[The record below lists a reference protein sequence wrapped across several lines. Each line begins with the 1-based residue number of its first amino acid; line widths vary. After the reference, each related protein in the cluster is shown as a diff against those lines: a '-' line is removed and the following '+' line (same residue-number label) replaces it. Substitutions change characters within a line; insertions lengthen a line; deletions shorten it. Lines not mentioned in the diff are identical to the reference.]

1 MPPIGTPED
10 NAFDFTAANPTGST
24 TATPGDTEP
33 TDIYLAALAHPVLRT
48 EDLLRAGFNEADISE
63 SIPLMEAR
71 GMIRR
76 LDNASWRVLP
86 PDIVLPAYAMRLE
99 DQARSV
105 RSSVTAMARLFEQS
119 EERSRGLEAFEGIRI
134 MTTLAD
140 VRQGIARI
148 VGTARSHVMTAYA
161 DSPVCRELLNAG
173 REVHQR
179 DLLNSSGDPIH
190 VQANYSDA
198 LMGEP
203 ALLEVMRWR
212 AMAGEEQRVTPGMRL
227 TCMAND
233 TGLSLVDL
241 QDENGGPHGLMI
253 SDAAFSQ
260 AISDVCRWAWPIGV
274 PWRNET
280 SGDPAARGAPQSQRI
295 LQMMAAGASDAAIA
309 RHLGVS
315 QRTVERRVRAIMDQ
329 LSTTTRFQAGVVAAR
344 QNLL

>member
-1 MPPIGTPED
+1 MPTTTPPADD
-10 NAFDFTAANPTGST
+10 NAFDFTAASASGST
-24 TATPGDTEP
+24 TTPGDTEP

-63 SIPLMEAR
+63 SIPVMEAQ

-76 LDNASWRVLP
+76 LDSTSWRVLP
-86 PDIVLPAYAMRLE
+86 PDVVLPAYAMRLE

-105 RSSVTAMARLFEQS
+105 RSSVTAMAQLFEQS

-134 MTTLAD
+134 MTTLSD

-148 VGTARSHVMTAYA
+148 VGTARAHVMTVYA
-161 DSPVCRELLNAG
+161 DSPVCRELLTAG

-179 DLLNSSGDPIH
+179 DLLNSSGEPIH
-190 VQANYSDA
+190 VQANYSDT

-203 ALLEVMRWR
+203 ALPDVMRWR
-212 AMAGEEQRVTPGMRL
+212 AAAGEEQRVTPGMRL

-241 QDENGGPHGLMI
+241 QDDNGGPHGLMI
-253 SDAAFSQ
+253 SDAAFSR
-260 AISDVCRWAWPIGV
+260 AIRDVCRWAWPIGV
-274 PWRNET
+274 PWRHGGN
-280 SGDPAARGAPQSQRI
+280 SDQAANGTPQSQAI

-315 QRTVERRVRAIMDQ
+315 QRTVERRVRTIMDQ
-329 LSTTTRFQAGVVAAR
+329 LNTTTRFQAGVIAAR

>member
-1 MPPIGTPED
+1 MPTTTTPDDD
-10 NAFDFTAANPTGST
+10 NAFYFTAASSPGST
-24 TATPGDTEP
+24 TTPGDTEP

-63 SIPLMEAR
+63 SIPVMEAQ

-76 LDNASWRVLP
+76 LDSTSWRVLP
-86 PDIVLPAYAMRLE
+86 PDVVLPAYAMRLE

-105 RSSVTAMARLFEQS
+105 RSSVAAMARLFEQS

-134 MTTLAD
+134 MTTLSD

-148 VGTARSHVMTAYA
+148 VGTARAQVMTVYA
-161 DSPVCRELLNAG
+161 DSPVCRELLTAG

-179 DLLNSSGDPIH
+179 DLLNSSGEPIH
-190 VQANYSDA
+190 VQANYSDT

-203 ALLEVMRWR
+203 ALPDVMRWR
-212 AMAGEEQRVTPGMRL
+212 AAAGEEQRVTPGMRL

-241 QDENGGPHGLMI
+241 QDDNGGPHGLMI
-253 SDAAFSQ
+253 SDAAFSK
-260 AISDVCRWAWPIGV
+260 AIRDVCRWAWPIGV
-274 PWRNET
+274 PWRNGGN
-280 SGDPAARGAPQSQRI
+280 GDQAAKGTPQFQTI

-309 RHLGVS
+309 RQLGVS
-315 QRTVERRVRAIMDQ
+315 QRTIERRVRSIMDQ
-329 LSTTTRFQAGVVAAR
+329 LNTTTRFQAGVIAAR